1 MICWIRRGLAA
12 LLAAGALFVCG
23 WGYLY
28 CQLPD
33 TFLVEQGQ
41 TLRFAQ
47 MPWLQPMQQSGA
59 AQAGSVPAGGSY
71 NVTLS
76 ILGRIPVKTVR
87 AVAVDQR
94 AVTVCGT
101 PFGIKMFAEGATV
114 VGFTDIPAPGGGANP
129 AKSAGLKIGDRI
141 LSIDGI
147 ATHGNQDVADAL
159 QEAAGR
165 PVEVI
170 YQRGEEQRITTLEPM
185 QDEESGT
192 WRAGMWVRDSSA
204 GIGTLTFVD
213 NSTGMYGG
221 LGHPISDADTG
232 QSIALRSG
240 EIAPVTITGY
250 EKGEAGVPGE
260 LKGRFTSQIAMGDIL
275 ANGATGVYGSIRGLR
290 SGQDMVVAQAQQVR
304 CGPARILTTLEGTTP
319 QWYDV
324 EIERVSLSQEDPNR
338 NMVIR
343 VTDPQLLSSTGGI
356 VQGMSGSPI
365 EQEGKLVGAV
375 THVLVNDPTRGYGIF
390 AQTMLETADTLAM
403 QSKSNAA

>member
-1 MICWIRRGLAA
+1 MIYWIRRGLAA
-12 LLAAGALFVCG
+12 LLAAGALFAYG

-47 MPWLQPMQQSGA
+47 MPWLQPLQQSGA

-114 VGFTDIPAPGGGANP
+114 VGFTDLPAPGGGANP

-141 LSIDGI
+141 FSIDGI

-170 YQRGEEQRITTLEPM
+170 YQRGEERRTTTLEPM

-260 LKGRFTSQIAMGDIL
+260 LKGRFTSQIDMGDIL
-275 ANGATGVYGSIRGLR
+275 ANGATGVYGSIRGLH

-365 EQEGKLVGAV
+365 EQDGKLVGAV

-390 AQTMLETADTLAM
+390 AQTMLETADILAM
-403 QSKSNAA
+403 QGKSNAA

>member
-1 MICWIRRGLAA
+1 MIHWVRRSLAA
-12 LLAAGALFVCG
+12 LAAAGALFVCG
-23 WGYLY
+23 WGFLY
-28 CQLPD
+28 RQLPD

-41 TLRFAQ
+41 TLRIAQ
-47 MPWLQPMQQSGA
+47 LPWLQPMQQNGA
-59 AQAGSVPAGGSY
+59 AQAGAVPAGGSY

-101 PFGIKMFAEGATV
+101 PFGIKMFAEGATI

-141 LSIDGI
+141 LSIDGV
-147 ATHGNQDVADAL
+147 ATHDNQDVADAL

-170 YQRGEEQRITTLEPM
+170 YQRGGEQYKAALEPVR
-185 QDEESGT
+185 DEESGS

-213 NSTGMYGG
+213 NSTGIYGG

-275 ANGATGVYGSIRGLR
+275 VNGATGVYGNIRVLC
-290 SGQDMVVAQAQQVR
+290 SGQDMIVAQAQEVR

-324 EIERVSLSQEDPNR
+324 EIERVSLGQEDPNR

-343 VTDPQLLSSTGGI
+343 VTDPQLLSATGGI

-365 EQEGKLVGAV
+365 EQDGKLVGAV

-390 AQTMLETADTLAM
+390 AQTMLETADSSAAM
-403 QSKSNAA
+403 ASGE

>member
-1 MICWIRRGLAA
+1 MIHWVRRSLVALA
-12 LLAAGALFVCG
+12 AAGALFVCS

-41 TLRFAQ
+41 TLRIAQ
-47 MPWLQPMQQSGA
+47 LPWLQPMQQNGA
-59 AQAGSVPAGGSY
+59 AQAGAVPAGGSY

-101 PFGIKMFAEGATV
+101 PFGIKMFAEGATI

-141 LSIDGI
+141 LSIDGV
-147 ATHGNQDVADAL
+147 ATHDNQDVADAL

-170 YQRGEEQRITTLEPM
+170 YQRGGEQYTAALEPVR
-185 QDEESGT
+185 DEESGS

-213 NSTGMYGG
+213 NSTGIYGG

-240 EIAPVTITGY
+240 EIALVTITGY

-275 ANGATGVYGSIRGLR
+275 VNGATGVYGNIRVLC
-290 SGQDMVVAQAQQVR
+290 SGQDMIVAQAQEVR

-324 EIERVSLSQEDPNR
+324 EIERVSLGQEDPNR

-343 VTDPQLLSSTGGI
+343 VTDPQLLSATGGI

-365 EQEGKLVGAV
+365 EQDGKLVGAV

-390 AQTMLETADTLAM
+390 AQTMLETADSSAAM
-403 QSKSNAA
+403 ASGE

>member
-1 MICWIRRGLAA
+1 MIHWVRRSLAA
-12 LLAAGALFVCG
+12 LAAAGALFVCG

-41 TLRFAQ
+41 TLRIAQ
-47 MPWLQPMQQSGA
+47 LPWLQPMQQNGA
-59 AQAGSVPAGGSY
+59 AQAGAVPAGGSY

-101 PFGIKMFAEGATV
+101 PFGIKMFAEGATI

-141 LSIDGI
+141 LSIDGV
-147 ATHGNQDVADAL
+147 ATHDNQDVADAL

-170 YQRGEEQRITTLEPM
+170 YQRGGEQYKAALEPVR
-185 QDEESGT
+185 DEESGS

-213 NSTGMYGG
+213 NSTGIYGG

-275 ANGATGVYGSIRGLR
+275 VNGATGVYGNIRVLC
-290 SGQDMVVAQAQQVR
+290 SGQDMIVAQAQEVR

-324 EIERVSLSQEDPNR
+324 EIERVSLGQEDPNR

-343 VTDPQLLSSTGGI
+343 VTDPQLLSATGGI

-365 EQEGKLVGAV
+365 EQDGKLVGAV

-390 AQTMLETADTLAM
+390 AQTMLETADSSAAM
-403 QSKSNAA
+403 ASGE

>member
-1 MICWIRRGLAA
+1 MIHWVRRGLAA
-12 LLAAGALFVCG
+12 LAAAGALFVCG

-41 TLRFAQ
+41 TLRIAQ
-47 MPWLQPMQQSGA
+47 LPWLQPMQQNGA
-59 AQAGSVPAGGSY
+59 AQAGVVPAGGSY

-101 PFGIKMFAEGATV
+101 PFGIKMFAEGATI

-141 LSIDGI
+141 LSIDGV
-147 ATHGNQDVADAL
+147 ATHDNQDVADAL

-170 YQRGEEQRITTLEPM
+170 YQRGGEQYTAALEPVR
-185 QDEESGT
+185 DEESGS

-213 NSTGMYGG
+213 NSTGIYGG
-221 LGHPISDADTG
+221 LGHPISDADIG

-250 EKGEAGVPGE
+250 EKGAAGVPGE

-275 ANGATGVYGSIRGLR
+275 VNGATGVYGNIRVLC
-290 SGQDMVVAQAQQVR
+290 SGQDMIVAQAQEVR

-319 QWYDV
+319 QWCDV
-324 EIERVSLSQEDPNR
+324 EIERVSLGQEDPNR

-343 VTDPQLLSSTGGI
+343 VTDPQLLSATGGI

-365 EQEGKLVGAV
+365 EQDGKLVGAV

-390 AQTMLETADTLAM
+390 AQTMLETADSSAAM
-403 QSKSNAA
+403 ASGE

>member
-1 MICWIRRGLAA
+1 MIHWVRRSLAA
-12 LLAAGALFVCG
+12 LAAAGALFVCG

-41 TLRFAQ
+41 TLRIAQ
-47 MPWLQPMQQSGA
+47 LPWLQPMQQNGA
-59 AQAGSVPAGGSY
+59 AQAGVVPAGGSY

-101 PFGIKMFAEGATV
+101 PFGIKMFAEGATI

-141 LSIDGI
+141 LSIDGV
-147 ATHGNQDVADAL
+147 ATHDNQDVADAL

-170 YQRGEEQRITTLEPM
+170 YQRGGEQYTAALEPVR
-185 QDEESGT
+185 DEENGS

-213 NSTGMYGG
+213 NFTGIYGG

-250 EKGEAGVPGE
+250 EKGAAGVPGE

-275 ANGATGVYGSIRGLR
+275 VNGATGVYGNIWVLC
-290 SGQDMVVAQAQQVR
+290 SGQDMIVAQAQEVR

-319 QWYDV
+319 QWCDV
-324 EIERVSLSQEDPNR
+324 EIERVSLGQEDPNR

-343 VTDPQLLSSTGGI
+343 VTDPQLLSATGGI

-365 EQEGKLVGAV
+365 EQDGKLVGAV

-390 AQTMLETADTLAM
+390 AQTMLETADSSAAM
-403 QSKSNAA
+403 ASGE

>member
-1 MICWIRRGLAA
+1 MIHWVRRSLAA
-12 LLAAGALFVCG
+12 LAAAGALFVCG
-23 WGYLY
+23 WGYMY

-41 TLRFAQ
+41 TLRIAQ
-47 MPWLQPMQQSGA
+47 LPWLQPMQQNGA
-59 AQAGSVPAGGSY
+59 AQAGAVPAGGSY

-101 PFGIKMFAEGATV
+101 PFGIKMFAEGATI

-141 LSIDGI
+141 LSIDGV
-147 ATHGNQDVADAL
+147 ATHDNQDVADAL

-170 YQRGEEQRITTLEPM
+170 YQRGGEQYTAVLEPVR
-185 QDEESGT
+185 DEESGS

-213 NSTGMYGG
+213 NSTGIYGG

-275 ANGATGVYGSIRGLR
+275 VNGATGVYGNIRVLC
-290 SGQDMVVAQAQQVR
+290 SGQDMIVAQAQEVR

-324 EIERVSLSQEDPNR
+324 EIERVSLGQEDPNR

-343 VTDPQLLSSTGGI
+343 VTDPQLLSATGGI

-365 EQEGKLVGAV
+365 EQDGKLVGAV

-390 AQTMLETADTLAM
+390 AQTMLETADSSAAM
-403 QSKSNAA
+403 ASGE

>member
-1 MICWIRRGLAA
+1 MIHWVRRSLAA
-12 LLAAGALFVCG
+12 LAAAGALFACG

-41 TLRFAQ
+41 TLRIAQ
-47 MPWLQPMQQSGA
+47 LPWLQPMQQSGA
-59 AQAGSVPAGGSY
+59 AQAGAVPAGGSY

-101 PFGIKMFAEGATV
+101 PFGIKMFAEGATI

-141 LSIDGI
+141 LSIDGVD
-147 ATHGNQDVADAL
+147 THGNQDVADAL

-170 YQRGEEQRITTLEPM
+170 YQRDGEQCTTTLEPVR
-185 QDEESGT
+185 DEESGS

-213 NSTGMYGG
+213 NSTGVYGG

-275 ANGATGVYGSIRGLR
+275 INGAAGVYGHIRVLC
-290 SGQDMVVAQAQQVR
+290 SGQDMVVAQAQEVR
-304 CGPARILTTLEGTTP
+304 CGPARILATLDGTTP
-319 QWYDV
+319 QWYEV
-324 EIERVSLSQEDPNR
+324 EIERVSLGQDDPNR

-343 VTDPQLLSSTGGI
+343 VTDPQLLSTTGGI

-365 EQEGKLVGAV
+365 EQDGKLVGAV

-390 AQTMLETADTLAM
+390 AQTMLETADGVV
-403 QSKSNAA
+403 Q

>member
-12 LLAAGALFVCG
+12 FLAAGALFACG

-28 CQLPD
+28 SQLPD

-41 TLRFAQ
+41 TLKFAQ
-47 MPWLQPMQQSGA
+47 LPWLQPLQQSGA
-59 AQAGSVPAGGSY
+59 AQAGSVPVGSSY

-87 AVAVDQR
+87 AVSVDQR
-94 AVTVCGT
+94 VVTVCGT
-101 PFGIKMFAEGATV
+101 PFGIKMFAEGATI

-159 QEAAGR
+159 QDAAGR
-165 PVEVI
+165 PVEVV
-170 YQRGEEQRITTLEPM
+170 YQRDEEQHTTTLEPV

-250 EKGEAGVPGE
+250 EKGEAGMPGE

-275 ANGATGVYGSIRGLR
+275 TNGSTGVYGSIRGLC
-290 SGQDMVVAQAQQVR
+290 SGQDMIVAQAQQVR

-365 EQEGKLVGAV
+365 EQDGKLVGAV

-390 AQTMLETADTLAM
+390 AQTMLETADSLAA
-403 QSKSNAA
+403 QNGSNAA

>member
-1 MICWIRRGLAA
+1 MIHWVRRSLVALA
-12 LLAAGALFVCG
+12 AAGALFVCG

-41 TLRFAQ
+41 TLRIAQ
-47 MPWLQPMQQSGA
+47 LPWLQPMQQNGA
-59 AQAGSVPAGGSY
+59 AQAGAVPAGGSY

-101 PFGIKMFAEGATV
+101 PFGIKMFAEGATI

-141 LSIDGI
+141 LSIDGV
-147 ATHGNQDVADAL
+147 ATHDNQDVADAL

-170 YQRGEEQRITTLEPM
+170 YQRGGEQYTAVLEPVR
-185 QDEESGT
+185 DEESGS

-213 NSTGMYGG
+213 NSTGIYGG

-275 ANGATGVYGSIRGLR
+275 VNGATGVYGNIRVLC
-290 SGQDMVVAQAQQVR
+290 SGQDMIVAQAQEVR

-324 EIERVSLSQEDPNR
+324 EIERVSLGQEDPNR

-343 VTDPQLLSSTGGI
+343 VTDPQLLSAAGGI

-365 EQEGKLVGAV
+365 EQDGKLVGAV

-390 AQTMLETADTLAM
+390 AQTMLETADSSATMA
-403 QSKSNAA
+403 SGE

>member
-1 MICWIRRGLAA
+1 MIHWVRRGLAA
-12 LLAAGALFVCG
+12 LAAAGALFVCG

-41 TLRFAQ
+41 TLRIAQ
-47 MPWLQPMQQSGA
+47 LPLLQPMQQGGA
-59 AQAGSVPAGGSY
+59 AQAGAVPVGSSY

-101 PFGIKMFAEGATV
+101 PFGIKMFAEGATI

-141 LSIDGI
+141 LSIDG
-147 ATHGNQDVADAL
+147 ADTHDNQNVADAL

-170 YQRGEEQRITTLEPM
+170 YQRGGEQHTATLEPVR
-185 QDEESGT
+185 DEESGS

-213 NSTGMYGG
+213 NSTGIYGG

-275 ANGATGVYGSIRGLR
+275 VNGTTGVYGHIRVLC
-290 SGQDMVVAQAQQVR
+290 SGQDMIVAQVQEVR

-324 EIERVSLSQEDPNR
+324 EIERVSLGQEDPNR

-343 VTDPQLLSSTGGI
+343 VTDPQLLSATGGI

-365 EQEGKLVGAV
+365 EQDGKLVGAV

-390 AQTMLETADTLAM
+390 AQTMLETADGSL
-403 QSKSNAA
+403 SIKSGE

>member
-1 MICWIRRGLAA
+1 MRMIRWVRRGLTT
-12 LLAAGALFVCG
+12 LLAVSVLLVCG

-28 CQLPD
+28 AQLPD

-59 AQAGSVPAGGSY
+59 AQAGSVPVGGSY

-114 VGFTDIPAPGGGANP
+114 VGFTDIPVPGGGANP

-165 PVEVI
+165 PVEVV
-170 YQRGEEQRITTLEPM
+170 YQRNEEQRTATLEPV

-232 QSIALRSG
+232 QSLALRSG

-275 ANGATGVYGSIRGLR
+275 ANGAAGVYGHINVLC
-290 SGQDMVVAQAQQVR
+290 SGQDMIVSQAQEVR

-319 QWYDV
+319 RWYDV
-324 EIERVSLSQEDPNR
+324 EIERVSLNQEDPNR

-343 VTDPQLLSSTGGI
+343 VTDPQLLSATGGI

-365 EQEGKLVGAV
+365 EQDGKLAGAV

-390 AQTMLETADTLAM
+390 AQTMLETADGFVQQNRTD
-403 QSKSNAA
+403 